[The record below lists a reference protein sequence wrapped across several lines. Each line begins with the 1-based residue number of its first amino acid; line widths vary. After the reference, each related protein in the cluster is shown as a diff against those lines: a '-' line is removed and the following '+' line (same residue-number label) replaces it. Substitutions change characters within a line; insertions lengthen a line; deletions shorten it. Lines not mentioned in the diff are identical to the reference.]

1 MTAKMP
7 ATKKQKGSK
16 YEREIAKFYRRKL
29 FPRAQKMPMS
39 GAMQFHKGDIFK
51 GEHDNWMDECK
62 CQEKVQLWEWW
73 NQTIEQCGAYQ
84 KPVLHIKRNYSESLT
99 VMRTSDYFELREEI
113 YDLIKELKHED

>member
-73 NQTIEQCGAYQ
+73 NQTTEQCGAYQ